1 MVHMTES
8 ARERPKTYKAAVDFV
23 RQEILEGHLHP
34 GDKLPTERELAAQ
47 LDISR
52 NSVREGLRVLE
63 NLGVLSSTQGSG
75 NYIALNFD
83 ETISEALSF
92 LYHLRGMQEGDV
104 TEFRWMIE
112 REALPLCASRISP
125 APKQT
130 LMDALRHLDAATT
143 EEERIRWDKALHR
156 IMVQGSHN
164 EFLIASYQALT
175 SFMDRYISTMR
186 QRIIRGMLGNNQ
198 LEASHRLLVEGL
210 ISQNLEKAR
219 QGLENHF
226 GYIETYRHL

>member
-112 REALPLCASRISP
+112 REALSLCQPDFSRAEADTDGRPAASGSGHNGRGTHPLGQGA
-125 APKQT
+125 APHHGPGQP
-130 LMDALRHLDAATT
+130 
-143 EEERIRWDKALHR
+143 
-156 IMVQGSHN
+156 Q
-164 EFLIASYQALT
+164 
-175 SFMDRYISTMR
+175 
-186 QRIIRGMLGNNQ
+186 
-198 LEASHRLLVEGL
+198 
-210 ISQNLEKAR
+210 
-219 QGLENHF
+219 
-226 GYIETYRHL
+226 